1 MAMRTATAM
10 VAGAAEVVVTA
21 VAVEAATV
29 RGMERAVALVAV
41 VTAMAKV
48 KAKKNSPNPV

>member
-1 MAMRTATAM
+1 MAMMTAM
-10 VAGAAEVVVTA
+10 TTVAGAVVVTA

>member
-1 MAMRTATAM
+1 MAMMTARAM

-21 VAVEAATV
+21 VAVETAMV
-29 RGMERAVALVAV
+29 KGMERAVALVAV

-48 KAKKNSPNPV
+48 KAKTNSPNPV